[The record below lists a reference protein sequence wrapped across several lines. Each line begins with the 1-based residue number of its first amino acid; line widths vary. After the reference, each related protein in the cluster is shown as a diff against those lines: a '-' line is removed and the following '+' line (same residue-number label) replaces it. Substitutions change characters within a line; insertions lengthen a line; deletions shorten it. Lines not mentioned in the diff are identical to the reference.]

1 MNLGSLEG
9 FYWVARERG
18 YTRAARAFPY
28 PISQP
33 GVFQQVKKLE
43 AQLGVPLFERIK
55 KDEVALTAAGER
67 LYAFCAPF
75 FEALPG
81 VVDAIVSQRPGG
93 VLRMEA
99 SGLVLRGILP
109 DWIRRLRQA
118 EPEISVDVQE
128 LQTIDFE
135 RLRTGAAHLIVDYSE
150 AVPSDVEQRAIATSH
165 AFLVVPDAHCH
176 LRRGELAQ
184 LASLPFVSYHPSLP
198 HHALQLRAL
207 QQHIGIPRRT
217 VSASSVDAILAFVS
231 AGLGFSV
238 VPWLGRKGPRLPG
251 VSAKRVTGVGTTF
264 PILAMWRRGN
274 HALVQSALDALE

>member
-18 YTRAARAFPY
+18 YSRAARAFPY

-43 AQLGVPLFERIK
+43 TQLGTPLFERIK
-55 KDEVALTAAGER
+55 KDEMAMTAAGER

-75 FEALPG
+75 FEQLPG
-81 VVDAIVSQRPGG
+81 VVDAIVSERPGG

-99 SGLVLRGILP
+99 SGMVLRALLP
-109 DWIRRLRQA
+109 SWIRRLRKAQ
-118 EPEISVDVQE
+118 PDISVDVQE

-135 RLRTGAAHLIVDYSE
+135 RLRTGAAHLVIDYC
-150 AVPSDVEQRAIATSH
+150 EQLPADIEKRQIATSH

-176 LRRGELAQ
+176 LRRGQLAQ

-198 HHALQLRAL
+198 HYALQLRAL
-207 QQHIGIPRRT
+207 QQHIGTPERM
-217 VSASSVDAILAFVS
+217 VSASSVDSILAFVS

-238 VPWLGRKGPRLPG
+238 VPWLDPKGPRQRG
-251 VSAKRVTGVGTTF
+251 VSAERVQGSGTTF
-264 PILAMWRRGN
+264 PILAMWRRGH